1 MNPNGQVRSRTRR
14 RRRRKNLPLPY
25 SKQPPTVEVASVIT
39 PPVRQVDPGLALLQL
54 LKDVSR
60 GICAAIVERLDAAP
74 DFVQGTV
81 NYPALMGMRDA
92 GAEWATH
99 AAHVFVASVNRVCP
113 YLSSDGKRQVLAVIE
128 KDLAPFARLTPD
140 ESGRKT

>member
-1 MNPNGQVRSRTRR
+1 MNPNGQIRSRTRGR
-14 RRRRKNLPLPY
+14 WLRKNLPLPY
-25 SKQPPTVEVASVIT
+25 SKQPPTVQVPTVIT
-39 PPVRQVDPGLALLQL
+39 PPVRQVDPALALLQL

-92 GAEWATH
+92 GTQWATH

-113 YLSSDGKRQVLAVIE
+113 HLSPDGRRQVLAVIE
-128 KDLAPFARLTPD
+128 RDLAPLARLTPD
-140 ESGRKT
+140 ESGQKA